1 MLLNCH
7 TYYSYRYGT
16 LSPKRLFEEIKAKRY
31 SSFALT
37 DINSTSACLEFIR
50 QAPAQGIQPVVGID
64 FRNGAQQKY
73 IGIARNNEGFRE
85 LNEHLNAHTHENEP
99 FFDRAPEFSNA
110 YIIYPF
116 SNLKPATW
124 NFQLS
129 DNEFIGVRPSQ
140 IHNLLFSPWKNSLHK
155 LVVLQ
160 PVTFSSK
167 RDFNAHRLL
176 RAIDKNTLLSKLS
189 KKEEAQ
195 PDEIALS
202 EAELSGIFSEY
213 PAIIQNTKRLL
224 ADCGISFCFKTNK
237 NKQNVTGSEAGD
249 IDKVRIEC
257 IKGLEYRYGNTPSS
271 VVIER
276 MEKELKLIAELGF
289 SSYFLINW
297 DLVNFARSQDF
308 YYVGRGSG
316 ANSIVAYLLRI
327 TDVDPIEL
335 DLYFERFINPYRN
348 TPPDFDLD
356 FSSLER
362 NEITKYLFDTH
373 GWEHTA
379 LVGAYSTFQGR
390 SVIRELGK
398 VFGMPAAEIDKLQ
411 RTDSYSK
418 IDEMGRLVLTYY
430 KHIQGFPNHLSVHS
444 CGILISQEPIS
455 CYTATMIPPK
465 GFPTTHFSMLEAED
479 VGLHKFDILGQRGL
493 GKIKDSLQL
502 IKKNTDTDVDIHDLN
517 RFKKDPRIKEL
528 LKEGQAIGCF
538 YVESPAMRMLL
549 TKLRADDYLRLV
561 AASSIIRPGVAQSGM
576 MNEYIRR
583 FHDEARRE
591 KARKEIPDLYTILEE
606 TYGVMVY
613 QEDVIKVA
621 HYFAGLTLAEADVL
635 RRGMSWKFR
644 ERTRFDLVKEK
655 FFSNCRDKGHSEKTV
670 QDIWQQIESFANYA
684 FAKGHSASYA
694 VESYQALFLKAYWPI
709 EYMAATVNNGGGFYR
724 TEVYMHEARMNG
736 ATIELPCVNRSE
748 GLCSV
753 EGSTLYIGLGFLNG
767 LEHET
772 VNAIV
777 MERTRN
783 GNFSGLRHLIK
794 RVPVSLEQLRILIR
808 AGAFRFTGKGKK
820 ELLWDSHFLLG
831 HVKQTKPERTL
842 FNVDEKEFRMPAL
855 WKHQMEDAFD
865 EIELLGF
872 PISVSP
878 FDLLQEQPD
887 LPLRA
892 ADLRIHV
899 GSEVCMLG
907 YLIHIKHTQTHKG
920 ERMNFGTWL
929 DREGQWLD
937 TVHFPDSAMQ
947 QPFRGPGCYII
958 TGKVIDEFGFIS
970 IDVQE
975 LERLPMKNMD
985 EPSVRL
991 RSTGTFYDQQKLLQD
1006 NPKPSSIVTLSG
1018 VEGSSA

>member
-16 LSPKRLFEEIKAKRY
+16 LSPKRLFEEVKAKGY

-37 DINSTSACLEFIR
+37 DINNTSACLDFIR
-50 QAPAQGIQPVVGID
+50 HAPEQGIRPVVGID

-85 LNEHLNAHTHENEP
+85 LNEHLNLYSHAGEP
-99 FFDRAPEFSNA
+99 FPDGAPEFSNA
-110 YIIYPF
+110 YIIYPLL
-116 SNLKPATW
+116 NQELRTK
-124 NFQLS
+124 NQKLR
-129 DNEFIGVRPSQ
+129 DNEFIGIRPAQ
-140 IHNLLFSPWKNSLHK
+140 ARNLPFSYWRDHLQK

-189 KKEEAQ
+189 KTEEAQ
-195 PDEIALS
+195 ADEVAMS
-202 EAELSGIFSEY
+202 EARMVEIFSEY
-213 PAIIQNTKRLL
+213 PVILQNTKRLL
-224 ADCGISFCFKTNK
+224 EDCSISFEFGTNK
-237 NKQNVTGSEAGD
+237 NKNNFLGSSAED
-249 IDKVRIEC
+249 IDLIRREC
-257 IKGLEYRYGNTPSS
+257 EKGLEHRYGTAPAN
-271 VVIER
+271 VRER
-276 MEKELKLIAELGF
+276 MEKELKLIIELGF
-289 SSYFLINW
+289 CSYFLINW
-297 DLVNFARSQDF
+297 DMVNYARSRDF

-316 ANSIVAYLLRI
+316 ANSMVAYLLRI

-335 DLYFERFINPYRN
+335 DLYFERFINPYRTN
-348 TPPDFDLD
+348 PPDFDMD

-362 NEITKYLFDTH
+362 DDVTRYLFDTH
-373 GWEHTA
+373 GWKHTA
-379 LVGAYSTFQGR
+379 LVGAYSTFSGR

-398 VFGMPAAEIDKLQ
+398 VFGMPAEEIDKLQ

-418 IDEMGRLVLTYY
+418 IDEMGRLVLNYY
-430 KHIQGFPNHLSVHS
+430 KHIQSFPNHLSVHS
-444 CGILISQEPIS
+444 SGILISQEPIS
-455 CYTATMIPPK
+455 MYSATMIPPK
-465 GFPTTHFSMLEAED
+465 GYPTTHFSMLEAED

-502 IKKNTDTDVDIHDLN
+502 IKTNGGTEVDIHDLQ

-528 LKEGQAIGCF
+528 LKVGDAIGCF

-561 AASSIIRPGVAQSGM
+561 AASSIIRPGVSQSGM

-583 FHDEARRE
+583 FHDEDRRE
-591 KARKEIPDLYTILEE
+591 KARKEIPDLYAILEE

-621 HYFAGLTLAEADVL
+621 HYFAGLSLSEADVL

-644 ERTRFDLVKEK
+644 ERTRFDKVKNQ
-655 FFSNCRDKGHSEKTV
+655 FFDNCRAKEHSEKV
-670 QDIWQQIESFANYA
+670 IEDIWKQIESFASYA

-709 EYMAATVNNGGGFYR
+709 EYMAATINNGGGFYR
-724 TEVYMHEARMNG
+724 TEVYIHQARLNG
-736 ATIELPCVNRSE
+736 ATIELPCVNRSG

-753 EGSTLYIGLGFLNG
+753 VGSTLYIGLGFLNG

-772 VNAIV
+772 VNALV
-777 MERTRN
+777 MERSRS
-783 GNFSGLRHLIK
+783 GVFSGLRDLIK

-808 AGAFRFTGKGKK
+808 IGAFRFTGKGKK
-820 ELLWDSHFLLG
+820 ELLWDVYFLLA
-831 HVKQTKPERTL
+831 HTKRTKPVRTL
-842 FNVDEKEFRMPAL
+842 FSVEEKEFRLPAL
-855 WKHQMEDAFD
+855 WNHALEDAFD
-865 EIELLGF
+865 EMELLGF
-872 PISVSP
+872 PLSVSP
-878 FDLLQEQPD
+878 FALLQEQPD
-887 LPLRA
+887 LPLHA
-892 ADLRIHV
+892 ADLKIHV
-899 GSEVCMLG
+899 GKEVRMLG

-920 ERMNFGTWL
+920 ERMNFGTWR
-929 DREGQWLD
+929 DRDGRWLD
-937 TVHFPDSAMQ
+937 TVHFPDSAMK

-958 TGKVIDEFGFIS
+958 SGKVINEFGFIS

-975 LERLPMKNMD
+975 LERLPMKSME

-991 RSTGTFYDQQKLLQD
+991 RSTQTFYEQQKALTTETTI
-1006 NPKPSSIVTLSG
+1006 SSNY
-1018 VEGSSA
+1018 E